1 MTDGSNGANARGARG
16 ASGKRDLEVVAP
28 TDSLVAWVRLVYTYT
43 ASGPMSRASVAGGP
57 GFTDQGF
64 SQILRHVQPAVTRPQ
79 LDVTCRKHL
88 LVYRFGMP
96 TPFRLVGVLHLPPL
110 PGAVNYGGISVRA
123 IADRAAEDAIALRDA
138 GFTHVMVQDASDMPQ
153 AVTVGAPTVAAL
165 AVIGAAVSRAVDLP
179 VGVVV
184 GHNDGPSAVAIAH
197 AIGATF
203 VRVKVLTGVSV
214 GPTGWIQGCAHEVA
228 AMQRLLGS
236 DVEVWADVHEATS
249 IALASTPRWAATEA
263 RAFGGADVL
272 VVTRDSGVAD
282 AVAAIADLRTVMPDV
297 PVVVGGR
304 VGLDT
309 IDAAIAG
316 SDGAILGSAIKRSA
330 APDARVDPDVADRFG
345 QALTAARV

>member
-1 MTDGSNGANARGARG
+1 M
-16 ASGKRDLEVVAP
+16 
-28 TDSLVAWVRLVYTYT
+28 
-43 ASGPMSRASVAGGP
+43 
-57 GFTDQGF
+57 
-64 SQILRHVQPAVTRPQ
+64 
-79 LDVTCRKHL
+79 
-88 LVYRFGMP
+88 
-96 TPFRLVGVLHLPPL
+96 
-110 PGAVNYGGISVRA
+110 
-123 IADRAAEDAIALRDA
+123 
-138 GFTHVMVQDASDMPQ
+138 
-153 AVTVGAPTVAAL
+153 
-165 AVIGAAVSRAVDLP
+165 
-179 VGVVV
+179 
-184 GHNDGPSAVAIAH
+184 
-197 AIGATF
+197 
-203 VRVKVLTGVSV
+203 
-214 GPTGWIQGCAHEVA
+214 QGCAHEVA

-263 RAFGGADVL
+263 RAFGRADVL